1 MATNPKLPDFPNI
14 PPRRS
19 GDDHAK
25 VQMIRKSKF
34 PWPILMLIV
43 VAALII
49 AIISILPRGPKTT
62 QAPTNAEI
70 PPQPTASQVQFSD
83 FQIVPTPAGGASTT
97 GAVYLDAMLH
107 NAGTT
112 AITGVQVSAT
122 FVGKNGTLKTVTAP
136 VQNMPGATKSQD
148 LVTDPIKPNESR
160 RVSIYVERPPT
171 GWNHQPPQI
180 TVENVSAT
188 TP

>member
-1 MATNPKLPDFPNI
+1 MATRPNPPDYPDI
-14 PPRRS
+14 PPRPNR
-19 GDDHAK
+19 DDPAK
-25 VQMIRKSKF
+25 MQRVRQSKF

-43 VAALII
+43 LAALII

-62 QAPTNAEI
+62 NAPTNANV
-70 PPQPTASQVQFSD
+70 PPQPTASQVQLS
-83 FQIVPTPAGGASTT
+83 QLQMVPAPAGGART
-97 GAVYLDAMLH
+97 GGALYLNAVLH

-122 FVGKNGTLKTVTAP
+122 FMGNNGTVKTVTAP
-136 VQNMPGATKSQD
+136 VENMPGASNSQA

-160 RVSIYVERPPT
+160 RVSIYVDRPPT
-171 GWNHQPPQI
+171 GWDHQPPQI
-180 TVENVSAT
+180 TVDNVSAT